1 MSLQI
6 DSIDPASGTQGD
18 QVTLTGTLLRAQALR
33 WGDEDWDETFWEGG
47 VSGNGASEITFQV
60 PPGEGKVQ
68 VVAVNGDEQSN
79 TMEFTYE

>member
-6 DSIDPASGTQGD
+6 DSIDPAQGKQGD

-33 WGDEDWDETFWEGG
+33 WGEEEWEEGQWEGG
-47 VSGNGASEITFQV
+47 GSK
-60 PPGEGKVQ
+60 PGEAEIYFTVPEGEGTIQ

-79 TMEFTYE
+79 AVEFTYV